1 MNQKIHIFTFFQYVT
16 SAINSIKGFIFVI
29 FLSPEAFGIWRT
41 FYTTINYARYFDLG
55 ISTFSYYRGL
65 IKDFKKS
72 YINLIWRSVYVLIIP
87 SSICFSLVAYKYFN
101 IFDMNIIL
109 MAILIFFLSFAVQFY
124 ASMASIFKINR
135 NIKNLIIMD
144 ISLASISLFLS
155 SLLGVIY
162 GLNGILWG
170 MTISYLLIFIYL
182 CIYEKEGLSMQ
193 VAAKNYLVRNKRFI
207 TIIPNSFTYYLPGAV
222 SVMFIN
228 VDLWF
233 GANAVSSEIAGF
245 FGLFMGFQILVSIA
259 PSSIS
264 TWFYIDDAKGI
275 NNDLSKLLKVC
286 SINFFASLT
295 VALIGLGLSY
305 LLISIFLDKYMQ
317 TYIFIEAIFWTLPFF
332 ALRNILV
339 NIIIIRNLSL
349 IFSSIVLILI
359 LIKVYLFSIDSLD
372 LYSFINI
379 VRSFNIIFTV
389 AIFLILFFS
398 KITNVRNYSKL

>member
-1 MNQKIHIFTFFQYVT
+1 
-16 SAINSIKGFIFVI
+16 
-29 FLSPEAFGIWRT
+29 
-41 FYTTINYARYFDLG
+41 
-55 ISTFSYYRGL
+55 
-65 IKDFKKS
+65 
-72 YINLIWRSVYVLIIP
+72 
-87 SSICFSLVAYKYFN
+87 
-101 IFDMNIIL
+101 MNIIL

-170 MTISYLLIFIYL
+170 VTISYLLIFIYL

-305 LLISIFLDKYMQ
+305 L
-317 TYIFIEAIFWTLPFF
+317 
-332 ALRNILV
+332 RGIL
-339 NIIIIRNLSL
+339 
-349 IFSSIVLILI
+349 
-359 LIKVYLFSIDSLD
+359 
-372 LYSFINI
+372 
-379 VRSFNIIFTV
+379 
-389 AIFLILFFS
+389 
-398 KITNVRNYSKL
+398 

>member
-1 MNQKIHIFTFFQYVT
+1 
-16 SAINSIKGFIFVI
+16 
-29 FLSPEAFGIWRT
+29 
-41 FYTTINYARYFDLG
+41 
-55 ISTFSYYRGL
+55 
-65 IKDFKKS
+65 
-72 YINLIWRSVYVLIIP
+72 
-87 SSICFSLVAYKYFN
+87 
-101 IFDMNIIL
+101 
-109 MAILIFFLSFAVQFY
+109 
-124 ASMASIFKINR
+124 
-135 NIKNLIIMD
+135 
-144 ISLASISLFLS
+144 
-155 SLLGVIY
+155 
-162 GLNGILWG
+162 
-170 MTISYLLIFIYL
+170 
-182 CIYEKEGLSMQ
+182 MQ